1 MMKKQFIVF
10 IAVTLFILFNS
21 VGHVYAQPDASKRNV
36 IVQGGV
42 TIIEF
47 TKHPDKPVC
56 VRRLPNRCFVGAQCP
71 SGYDQT
77 PPQPPKKQED
87 YLNQV
92 QPGAI
97 PLDTIIDI
105 KVPGDPCDTFDI
117 DIGVPNNPCR
127 CSGGRCYC
135 WSDRRLKKNIQKIG
149 QLENGLNVYT
159 FNYIWDSALTVGV
172 MADEVRKVKPEAVI
186 NINGFDLVDYSE
198 ILSMP
203 MPQDINEI
211 LQDLI
216 TQQPR

>member
-1 MMKKQFIVF
+1 MKKQIIAF
-10 IAVTLFILFNS
+10 IAVASIISLYF
-21 VGHVYAQPDASKRNV
+21 VWQVYAAPADSSKNK
-36 IVQGGV
+36 V
-42 TIIEF
+42 TKTIEF
-47 TKHPDKPVC
+47 KKHPGKLVC
-56 VRRLPNRCFVGAQCP
+56 TKTLPNGCEKGIQCP
-71 SGYDQT
+71 GSN
-77 PPQPPKKQED
+77 QPIKDLLLKD
-87 YLNQV
+87 YLAQKD
-92 QPGAI
+92 
-97 PLDTIIDI
+97 LDIDI
-105 KVPGDPCDTFDI
+105 SVPGDKCNTFDI
-117 DIGVPNNPCR
+117 DIGVQDNPCR

-159 FNYIWDSALTVGV
+159 FNYIWDSTLTVGV

-211 LQDLI
+211 LQALI